1 MVEWQ
6 KDLYLDGIT
15 KHMVDKIKDRAE
27 RERVQYPFFVVS
39 LASNEDNLL
48 DIMHINELLFPY
60 YRKRTTKVLGVAGSR
75 QQAKIMAAAII
86 SKVYQDTGTCDVRKF
101 FQSCFE

>member
-1 MVEWQ
+1 M
-6 KDLYLDGIT
+6 
-15 KHMVDKIKDRAE
+15 
-27 RERVQYPFFVVS
+27 QYPFFVVS

-60 YRKRTTKVLGVAGSR
+60 YRKRTTRVLGVAGSR

>member
-15 KHMVDKIKDRAE
+15 KHMVHKIKDRVE
-27 RERVQYPFFVVS
+27 RERVQYPFFIVS
-39 LASNEDNLL
+39 LASNENNLL

-60 YRKRTTKVLGVAGSR
+60 YRKRTTRVLGVAGSR

>member
-15 KHMVDKIKDRAE
+15 KHMVHKIKDRAE
-27 RERVQYPFFVVS
+27 RERVQYPFFIVS
-39 LASNEDNLL
+39 LASNENNLL

-60 YRKRTTKVLGVAGSR
+60 YRKRITRVLGVAGSR

-86 SKVYQDTGTCDVRKF
+86 SKVYQDTGTCDVRQF